1 MDVPTLQNT
10 DKPPPAHV
18 AIIMDGNGRWAKARG
33 LPRTA
38 GHAKGAEAVRRTVE
52 VAGQMGIRY
61 LTLFGFSSEN
71 WKRPKDEI
79 GDLMGLMRRYLRSEI
94 AEIHSQGIRL
104 KVIGERG
111 RLDADI
117 VALIEDAEALTAAN
131 DHMMLVL
138 AISYGAR
145 QELAGV
151 VRQIA
156 RSVKSGDIAPED
168 IDEAA
173 IERSLLTAGI
183 PDPDILIRTSGEQRI
198 SNFLLWQLAYTELV
212 FVDRLWPDF
221 GAADLAEAITEF
233 HRRERRYGAT
243 DSSLRAEQPRS

>member
-1 MDVPTLQNT
+1 MVVPTLQRT
-10 DKPPPAHV
+10 DKPPPTHV

-52 VAGQMGIRY
+52 AAGDQGIRY

-94 AEIHSQGIRL
+94 AEIHAQGIRL
-104 KVIGERG
+104 KVIGERP
-111 RLDADI
+111 RLDTDI
-117 VALIEDAEALTAAN
+117 VALIEDAEALTKDN
-131 DHMMLVL
+131 ERMMLVL

-145 QELAGV
+145 QELAGA
-151 VRQIA
+151 VRQLA
-156 RSVKSGDIAPED
+156 RAVQSGDLAPED

-173 IERSLLTAGI
+173 VGRSLMTAGI
-183 PDPDILIRTSGEQRI
+183 PDPDMLIRTSGEQRI

-221 GAADLAEAITEF
+221 GATDLADAITEF
-233 HRRERRYGAT
+233 HRRDRRYGAT
-243 DSSLRAEQPRS
+243 DNSLRAEQPRP